1 MAASLSPSGI
11 ASIHLFKAAVL
22 GYTNAANASLRVDSC
37 VSGISFKSLLPLVH
51 MKAGGKP
58 SGLPPALWKR
68 NQVLFEFLFVYEV
81 IVLLHLV
88 IPTSVFHALYNIL
101 LDCTVRVS
109 P

>member
-1 MAASLSPSGI
+1 MVVSLSPSGI
-11 ASIHLFKAAVL
+11 ASIHLFKVAVL
-22 GYTNAANASLRVDSC
+22 GYTNAANASLMDDSC
-37 VSGISFKSLLPLVH
+37 VSG